1 MSKNRIDTFSDDQFK
16 HKKASRNV
24 FLSPSTVTSIS
35 FQAAFITAPDLM
47 HLVHTLVFWVFP
59 PALAMCT
66 VFKLGS
72 QRRLVLLCAWDTLLP
87 VTGPLPQISH
97 TFAMFSPSI
106 TSPGSITGKRW
117 NV

>member
-1 MSKNRIDTFSDDQFK
+1 
-16 HKKASRNV
+16 
-24 FLSPSTVTSIS
+24 
-35 FQAAFITAPDLM
+35 M

-72 QRRLVLLCAWDTLLP
+72 QRLLVLLCAWDTLLP

-97 TFAMFSPSI
+97 TFAMIFSFYSI
-106 TSPGSITGKRW
+106 PRANHRQTVECMNGLLVNNESESALLISFLMISKYFYINGRALKRTRPETMLFF
-117 NV
+117 